1 MIKKLLAAATAAV
14 ALQGSAL
21 AQGSIKIGVPL
32 VEAGPLAFIMTFY
45 QESIKAAVDTL
56 NAQGGALGRK
66 YEVVTQTHAGTPATA
81 IAAVT
86 RLTQQDGVPFIL
98 GFSTSPM
105 SLAIG
110 PRLAGLNA
118 LQIDVSST
126 SDDVTGK
133 GCATNMFRTS
143 VSDAMQ
149 VNALKGPVKKLG
161 LKTWNIIVPD
171 YAMGHDFAKRFAA
184 SVQET
189 GATVQTTLFA
199 PLGTPDFG
207 SFINQ
212 LASKPAEGLAVVI
225 IGSDA
230 INFAKQA
237 KQFGMFEK
245 YKGVVAANFT
255 NEVVLGAQ
263 GDATVGVAT
272 VQGYTYQFPSPRN
285 EAMVKLWDNR
295 FKRKPNYL
303 EAEAYLGVEVLH
315 AAIVKAGS
323 TDLAAVR
330 SALVGLKT
338 NTIVGDVEMRGD
350 HQLARPMVS
359 MQIERAGEG
368 KATTVFKNVEPTAS
382 VMPVVSPECKL

>member
-21 AQGSIKIGVPL
+21 AQETIKIGVPL
-32 VEAGPLAFIMTFY
+32 VEAGPMAFVMPFY
-45 QESIKAAVDTL
+45 QDAIKAAVDTL

-66 YEVVTQTHAGTPATA
+66 YEVVIQAHAGTPASA

-86 RLTQQDGVPFIL
+86 KLAQQDGAPFII

-105 SLAIG
+105 SMALG
-110 PRLAGLNA
+110 QRLAGLNA

-133 GCATNMFRTS
+133 GCSANQFRTT
-143 VSDAMQ
+143 VNDAMQ
-149 VNALKGPVKKLG
+149 INALKGTIKKLG

-171 YAMGHDFAKRFAA
+171 YSMGHDFAKRFAA

-189 GATVQTTLFA
+189 GATVQSTLFA
-199 PLGTPDFG
+199 PLGTPDFS
-207 SFINQ
+207 SFVNQ

-225 IGSDA
+225 IGGDSIA
-230 INFAKQA
+230 FAKQA
-237 KQFGMFEK
+237 KQAGLFEK
-245 YKGVVAANFT
+245 YKGVVSANFT
-255 NEVVLGAQ
+255 HDLVLGAQ
-263 GDATVGVAT
+263 GDATVGVFAA
-272 VQGYTYQFPSPRN
+272 QGYSYQFPSPRS
-285 EAMVKLWDNR
+285 EAMVKLWNNR
-295 FKRKPNYL
+295 FKRKPNHL
-303 EAEAYLGVEVLH
+303 DADAYLGVEVLH

-338 NTIVGDVEMRGD
+338 NTVLGDVEMRAD

-359 MQIERAGEG
+359 VQIERAGEG
-368 KATTVFKNVEPTAS
+368 KGASIFKNVEPTAS
-382 VMPVVSPECKL
+382 VMPAVNTECKL